1 MAEERQVDERPFR
14 VGARFPDFAT
24 FVRALKNYQKEK
36 NVIFS
41 VRYSRTVAAACKKGL
56 KAISEDLKY
65 SYVYVKYECKHA
77 RKYESQNSRKR
88 PSQRY

>member
-24 FVRALKNYQKEK
+24 FERALKNYQKEK

-41 VRYSRTVAAACKKGL
+41 LRHSITVAAASKKGL
-56 KAISEDLKY
+56 KAIPEGLKY
-65 SYVYVKYECKHA
+65 SYV
-77 RKYESQNSRKR
+77 
-88 PSQRY
+88 